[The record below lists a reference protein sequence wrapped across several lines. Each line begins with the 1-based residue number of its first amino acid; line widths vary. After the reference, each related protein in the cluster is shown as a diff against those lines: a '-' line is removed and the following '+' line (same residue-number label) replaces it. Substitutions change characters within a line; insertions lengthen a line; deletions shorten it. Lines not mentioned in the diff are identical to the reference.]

1 MFLIAASTNQ
11 KAINRSSSASSIKQ
25 SKHHHCY
32 HISLPSKTQRSQ
44 NSSDHFICRRTS
56 SSPPDTTI
64 HISTRQRQS
73 QPATMCCNR
82 NRNRN
87 YVSGR
92 ANTCGSRN
100 PGPLRLALLELV
112 AHVQA
117 KRAAKQQL
125 RLQSEQDY
133 ACLLYT
139 SPSPRD
145 GLLSRMP
152 SSA

>member
-1 MFLIAASTNQ
+1 
-11 KAINRSSSASSIKQ
+11 
-25 SKHHHCY
+25 
-32 HISLPSKTQRSQ
+32 
-44 NSSDHFICRRTS
+44 
-56 SSPPDTTI
+56 
-64 HISTRQRQS
+64 
-73 QPATMCCNR
+73 MCCNR

-92 ANTCGSRN
+92 ANTCGSRR

-133 ACLLYT
+133 AY
-139 SPSPRD
+139 D
-145 GLLSRMP
+145 HVAGQGDVKDRM
-152 SSA
+152 SSSSLRSMPISSTVAPPPAYEDVVRQGGRKV